1 MTLDPAIAW
10 TLRLSLALLFATAAW
25 HKLSDRAAFAGA
37 VRAYELVPSSFAVP
51 LSWLL
56 PSLECVIAVG
66 LVLPELRKAS
76 AIAAGGLLSLYTFAI
91 AASLWRGKRD
101 IDCGCFGFVQGAKT
115 QLSPGL
121 IARNLALVVASGMLL
136 VPVRARGL
144 LWIDA
149 LTVAMSLLG
158 ASLLWGAVQ
167 RLLQNGPEL
176 RRLGGAR

>member
-25 HKLSDRAAFAGA
+25 HKLSDRAAFAGV
-37 VRAYELVPSSFAVP
+37 VRAYELVPLSFAVP

-121 IARNLALVVASGMLL
+121 IARNLLLVVASGNRLNSECS
-136 VPVRARGL
+136 
-144 LWIDA
+144 A
-149 LTVAMSLLG
+149 LSLSQPASWAVASSTAPRNEAAA
-158 ASLLWGAVQ
+158 ASVSPDRKASSPST
-167 RLLQNGPEL
+167 R
-176 RRLGGAR
+176 